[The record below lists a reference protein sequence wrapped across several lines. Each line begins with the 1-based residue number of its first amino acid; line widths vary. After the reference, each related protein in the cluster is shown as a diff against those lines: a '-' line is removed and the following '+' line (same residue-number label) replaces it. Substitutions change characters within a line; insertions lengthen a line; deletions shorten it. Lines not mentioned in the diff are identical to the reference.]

1 MAVKNSIEVEIYNY
15 FLSLVSISFKGGRI
29 CFMKISDQKENFPIV
44 VLISLSNWEV
54 NVVEYKVQVLFL
66 NEKENTKFCYEQL
79 EELFYTY
86 SFSVTV
92 LI

>member
-1 MAVKNSIEVEIYNY
+1 VVL
-15 FLSLVSISFKGGRI
+15 LSLV
-29 CFMKISDQKENFPIV
+29 
-44 VLISLSNWEV
+44 NWEV

-66 NEKENTKFCYEQL
+66 NEKENTKFFYEQL
-79 EELFYTY
+79 EELLCTY